1 MKNERLLAFM
11 IGTAV
16 LLYITVFILLFI
28 WFPWVMTAITV
39 SVFAFFLIMMKKAP
53 YDHELWP
60 DLYQK

>member
-1 MKNERLLAFM
+1 VKNQRLLAFM

-28 WFPWVMTAITV
+28 WFPWSMTAITV
-39 SVFAFFLIMMKKAP
+39 SAIVVFLILTKKDP